1 VEPAIRL
8 TNVTKTFRLESA
20 NRASLKEAI
29 LKMHRR
35 HRYEEFKALDDV
47 SFDVPRGSVLG
58 LVGPNGSG
66 KSTLLKCLA
75 RILTPTAGSIA
86 VHGRLAALLEL
97 GTGFHPELSGRDNVY
112 MNGSILGLT
121 RREIDQRFDEIVAWS
136 ELERFIE
143 NPIKTYSSGM
153 VVRLGFSVATTLDP
167 EVLLVDEVLAVG
179 DMNFRRKSADKMR
192 SLISSGATIVMV
204 AHDLSAVRSMC
215 DTAVSLEHG
224 RVRAMGDVEYVLDD
238 YRTRMHELSDT
249 NESDLSIALGAVKS
263 TKLLDLDGNPI
274 VSAAVRQSF
283 RLAVTV
289 ATDKLTEPAVL
300 AATLRATD
308 TSVLAYVSS
317 ADVLEL
323 EPGNGDIDVTLSV
336 DDPPIGDGL
345 YTWTLALRS
354 VDGLRLLDRH
364 DSAIDLAIGVRS
376 TTATQARSVPMVID
390 TRWSHQPAAT
400 SGRAVNPVS
409 PR

>member
-1 VEPAIRL
+1 MEPAIRL
-8 TNVTKTFRLESA
+8 DHVTKTFRLEHA
-20 NRASLKEAI
+20 HQTSLKEAI
-29 LKMHRR
+29 LKLKRRR
-35 HRYEEFKALDDV
+35 HYEEFRALDDV

-58 LVGPNGSG
+58 LIGPNGSG

-75 RILTPTAGSIA
+75 RILTPSEGSIE

-97 GTGFHPELSGRDNVY
+97 GTGFHPELSGRDNIY
-112 MNGSILGLT
+112 MNGSILGLSK
-121 RREIDQRFDEIVAWS
+121 REIDRRFEEIVAWS
-136 ELERFIE
+136 ELERFID

-167 EVLLVDEVLAVG
+167 EILLVDEVLAVG

-215 DTAVSLEHG
+215 DTAVSLDHG
-224 RVRAMGDVEYVLDD
+224 RIHAMGDVEYVLDD
-238 YRTRMHELSDT
+238 YRTRMHLLSDA
-249 NESDLSIALGAVKS
+249 NESDLSVALGAVKS

-274 VSAAVRQSF
+274 VAADVRQSF
-283 RLAVTV
+283 HLAVTV

-317 ADVLEL
+317 ANALVL
-323 EPGNGDIDVTLSV
+323 EPGNGDIDVTLAV

-354 VDGLRLLDRH
+354 VDGRRLLDRH

-376 TTATQARSVPMVID
+376 TTASQARSVPMLID
-390 TRWSHQPAAT
+390 TKWHSQPAAAP
-400 SGRAVNPVS
+400 GRAVNPVL

>member
-1 VEPAIRL
+1 MESAIRL
-8 TNVTKTFRLESA
+8 SHVTKTFRLEHA
-20 NRASLKEAI
+20 QQTSLKEAI
-29 LKMHRR
+29 VKLKRR
-35 HRYEEFKALDDV
+35 RSYEEFRALDDV
-47 SFDVPRGSVLG
+47 SFDVDRGSVLG

-66 KSTLLKCLA
+66 KSTLLKCLS
-75 RILTPTAGSIA
+75 RILTPSEGSIE

-97 GTGFHPELSGRDNVY
+97 GTGFHPELSGRDNIY
-112 MNGSILGLT
+112 MNGSILGLSK
-121 RREIDQRFDEIVAWS
+121 REIDRRYDDIVAWS
-136 ELERFIE
+136 ELERFID

-167 EVLLVDEVLAVG
+167 EILLVDEVLSVG

-192 SLISSGATIVMV
+192 SLISSGATIVIV

-224 RVRAMGDVEYVLDD
+224 RVRAIGDVEYVLDD
-238 YRTRMHELSDT
+238 YRTRMHELSDA
-249 NESDLSIALGAVKS
+249 NESDLSASLGAVKS
-263 TKLLDLDGNPI
+263 TKLLDLDGRPI
-274 VSAAVRQSF
+274 VAADVRQSF

-289 ATDKLTEPAVL
+289 ATDKLSEPAVL

-317 ADVLEL
+317 AEVLVL
-323 EPGNGDIDVTLSV
+323 EPGNGDIDVTLAV

-354 VDGLRLLDRH
+354 VDGRQLLDRH
-364 DSAIDLAIGVRS
+364 DSAIDLAIGVQS

-390 TRWSHQPAAT
+390 TKWHHQPAAAPR
-400 SGRAVNPVS
+400 RAVNPVS